1 MMKIAPSMLSSDFA
15 RMGEETRRMA
25 ESGADFIHLD
35 VMDGN
40 FVPNLT
46 FGAPIIAAIRPYT
59 DVFFDVHLMIREP
72 QKYIRDF
79 AKAGANGITFHLESE
94 GDPAETIRL
103 IREAG
108 CLPAIALKPGT
119 PAERVFPYLESL
131 AMVLVMTVEPGF
143 GGQKFQPAMMDKVR
157 AVRARALSQGLDLPV
172 QIDGGVNLETI
183 GEAARAGVSICV
195 AGTGVF
201 RAPDAAQ
208 AIRDLKEAARAAC
221 GEAC

>member
-143 GGQKFQPAMMDKVR
+143 GGQKFMPAMMDKVR
-157 AVRARALSQGLDLPV
+157 AIKERAPQMLIEV
-172 QIDGGVNLETI
+172 DGGVNDATI
-183 GEAARAGVSICV
+183 PQCVEAGVDICV

-201 RAPDAAQ
+201 RAENAEEAL
-208 AIRDLKEAARAAC
+208 IRLQSYGA
-221 GEAC
+221 

>member
-46 FGAPIIAAIRPYT
+46 FGAPVIAAIRPYT

-72 QKYIRDF
+72 QKYIEDF

-94 GDPAETIRL
+94 GDPAETIRR

-157 AVRARALSQGLDLPV
+157 AVRARAMVQGLDLPV
-172 QIDGGVNLETI
+172 QIDGGVSLETT
-183 GEAARAGVSICV
+183 GEAARAGASICAV
-195 AGTGVF
+195 CVYHIGSLLLA
-201 RAPDAAQ
+201 
-208 AIRDLKEAARAAC
+208 
-221 GEAC
+221 